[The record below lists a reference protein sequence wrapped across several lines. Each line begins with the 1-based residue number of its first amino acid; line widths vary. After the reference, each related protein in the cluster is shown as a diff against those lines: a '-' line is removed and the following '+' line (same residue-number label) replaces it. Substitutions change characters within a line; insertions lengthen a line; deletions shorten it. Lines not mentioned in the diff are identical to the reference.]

1 MSFSCF
7 EWFMGTALLNFI
19 ERSFSLGWLTGP
31 VFDKE
36 LRVSSRR
43 RRNYVLR
50 FAYLALLT
58 CFLTLVWIQVMMFSG
73 SGLYR
78 MSRMAEAGKQI
89 VAYVVWFQFIATQIV
104 AVVMLST
111 SISDEI
117 YHRTLGLLMTTPV
130 NSFQIVM
137 GKLFSKLLQLILLL
151 AISLPLLAVV
161 RVFGGVP
168 WSYVVS
174 SLCITLST
182 AIFLGSLS
190 LFFSIFT
197 RRAYVAIILTC
208 VTAGAI
214 FGLVPLIGFMAWHFL
229 ELRPIISEKIL
240 WTIFLLPNPYCN
252 LFFNTIMM
260 VEPRAAGGGMPSFF
274 WPLHCGLM
282 LVASG
287 VLLSVCVVKVRKV
300 ALRQVVGH
308 VEASSRRRRPNKNAS
323 STQIAQEDAAVRSRP
338 VTGPPML
345 WRELRFPLFGRRKT
359 LLLVTIAI
367 CIGVLALTYLL
378 CAAEGILDDEEV
390 QITYA
395 VIFLGIG
402 VLFST
407 VLSST
412 CITSEKE
419 ARSWPLLMATTL
431 DDGEILLGKF
441 VGIVRRCLFPWLL
454 LLGHVL
460 LFSLA
465 GIIHPVAVFQT
476 TLLVIWIVGFLAGTG
491 LYFGSCFKHTT
502 TAVLMNFALAAV
514 IWGVLPFV
522 LALLAAIFGPV
533 AEVYMDT
540 NPFVHAVVILEA
552 AVGNPGTY
560 RWVGFHGS
568 QISGTVASTIWML
581 ICMAGYLFLGFLF
594 AMRAK
599 RRFRRNVF

>member
-1 MSFSCF
+1 M
-7 EWFMGTALLNFI
+7 NFI
-19 ERSFSLGWLTGP
+19 ERSLSLGWLTGP

-89 VAYVVWFQFIATQIV
+89 VAYVVWFQFIATQVV

-137 GKLFSKLLQLILLL
+137 GKLFSKLLQLMLLL

-168 WSYVVS
+168 WGYVVS

-182 AIFLGSLS
+182 AILLGSVS

-208 VTAGAI
+208 LAAGAI
-214 FGLVPLIGFMAWHFL
+214 FGLIPLIGSMAWHFL

-240 WTIFLLPNPYCN
+240 WTMFLLPNPYCN
-252 LFFNTIMM
+252 LFFSTIMM
-260 VEPRAAGGGMPSFF
+260 VEPRAVGGGMPSLF

-300 ALRQVVGH
+300 ALRQAVGH
-308 VEASSRRRRPNKNAS
+308 VEAPSRRRRPNKNAS
-323 STQIAQEDAAVRSRP
+323 STQIAQGDAVVRARP
-338 VTGPPML
+338 ITGPPVL
-345 WRELRFPLFGRRKT
+345 WRELRFPLFGRRKVA
-359 LLLVTIAI
+359 LMVTIAI
-367 CIGVLALTYLL
+367 CLAVLALTYLL
-378 CAAEGILDDEEV
+378 CAAENILDAEEV

-419 ARSWPLLMATTL
+419 ARSWPLLLATTL

-441 VGIVRRCLFPWLL
+441 VGIARRCLFPWLL

-465 GIIHPVAVFQT
+465 GIVHPVAVLQI

-502 TAVLMNFALAAV
+502 TAVLVNFALVAILWA
-514 IWGVLPFV
+514 VLPF
-522 LALLAAIFGPV
+522 LWAILAAINRDFGPV

-552 AVGNPGTY
+552 GVGNPGTY

-568 QISGTVASTIWML
+568 QISGTVASTVWML